1 MGPYSYRISVLR
13 RRGTDSKSGTHM
25 LALSLSLFLH
35 SEERP
40 CDDPERGD
48 CLKAEERDLIEA
60 QHADALILG
69 F

>member
-1 MGPYSYRISVLR
+1 
-13 RRGTDSKSGTHM
+13 M

>member
-1 MGPYSYRISVLR
+1 MGPSSYRISVLR
-13 RRGTDSKSGTHM
+13 RRGTDSKSGTYM

-40 CDDPERGD
+40 CDDPEGGD
-48 CLKAEERDLIEA
+48 CLQAEERDLTETQSA
-60 QHADALILG
+60 GALILG